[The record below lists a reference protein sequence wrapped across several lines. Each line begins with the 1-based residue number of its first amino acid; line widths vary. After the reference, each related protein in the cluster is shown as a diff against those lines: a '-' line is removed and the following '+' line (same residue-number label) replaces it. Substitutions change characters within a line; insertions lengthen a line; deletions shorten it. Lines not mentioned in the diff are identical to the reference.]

1 MPTLNWLIQE
11 SNLNNIRLITGEN
24 HILQEIQSVN
34 VLDNPD
40 VLKWFKQNELILTT
54 GYSFKDNPS
63 LQRQMI
69 KDMSDIGCAAL
80 AIKTKRFFRQIP
92 EAIIDEAKKLDFP
105 IIELPYFYSFSEIS
119 QIIFQQIHKE
129 KNLQSERE
137 QQFLSN
143 FMQQILNHEPIS
155 TSLQQ
160 IAHFFVT
167 PVLLVDINCSLI
179 ASAFPYKYKDINE
192 DNLQSLTDFLSIQIS
207 KNAID
212 NFYKINEQNYS
223 LQTFSLYNQAG
234 YLCFLHK
241 QNSSV
246 LIPTS
251 KFLQNIIQL
260 LTFACVQ
267 NQTLNTSYNNNSTFF
282 LHFLVHHKQ
291 NNIEEIKK
299 LCSFYGFDYRK
310 EWICLTISLQNIPEK
325 TKSSFLSKLN
335 KFMKDTSFED
345 CSIFTYFNNNL
356 FCIYFLFPANYHR
369 LQALHQVQNFA
380 LILQTNFNEPPI
392 FIGISACHKKI
403 TNISRAFEE
412 SLKSLQYQQQ
422 INDFKP
428 GSYLHQIPL
437 HLLNQSSSNL
447 LIHNILQP
455 LLDFDYQNNTEL
467 VHTLKI
473 YFSCNYNASQAAK
486 ILYLHR
492 NTMLNRLEKIKE
504 ILQTDFNNSNEN
516 ILIYLSLSA
525 LEV

>member
-1 MPTLNWLIQE
+1 MPTLNWLIRE
-11 SNLNNIRLITGEN
+11 SSLNNLRLITGEN
-24 HILQEIQSVN
+24 HILKEIKSVN

-54 GYSFKDNPS
+54 GYCFKDDPM

-69 KDMSDIGCAAL
+69 KDMSDIGCTAL

-92 EAIIDEAKKLDFP
+92 EAMIDEAKKLDFP

-119 QIIFQQIHKE
+119 QLIFQQIYKE
-129 KNLQSERE
+129 KNTQAEHE
-137 QQFLSN
+137 QHFLSN

-160 IAHFFVT
+160 IARFFAI
-167 PVLLVDINCSLI
+167 PVLLIDINYTPI
-179 ASAFPYKYKDINE
+179 ASAFPYKNNDINE
-192 DNLQSLTDFLSIQIS
+192 DDLHSLTDFLSLQIM
-207 KNAID
+207 KNTAD
-212 NFYKINEQNYS
+212 SFCKINGQNYS

-241 QNSSV
+241 QNPIS

-267 NQTLNTSYNNNSTFF
+267 NQTLSTSYNNNSTFF

-291 NNIEEIKK
+291 NNVEEIKK

-325 TKSSFLSKLN
+325 AKSSFLPKLN
-335 KFMKDTSFED
+335 KFVKNTSLEY
-345 CSIFTYFNNNL
+345 CSIFTCFNNNL

-380 LILQTNFNEPPI
+380 LNLQTNFNEIPI
-392 FIGISACHKKI
+392 FMGISACHKEI

-412 SLKSLQYQQQ
+412 SLKSLQHQQQ

-455 LLDFDYQNNTEL
+455 LLDFDCQNDTKL
-467 VHTLKI
+467 VHTLKV

-516 ILIYLSLSA
+516 ILIYLSLAA